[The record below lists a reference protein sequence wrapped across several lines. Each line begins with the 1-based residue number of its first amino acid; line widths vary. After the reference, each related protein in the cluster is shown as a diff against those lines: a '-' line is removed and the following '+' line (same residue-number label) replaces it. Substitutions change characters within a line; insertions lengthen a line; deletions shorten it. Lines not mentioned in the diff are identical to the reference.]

1 MEKHGI
7 GTDATWQDH
16 IKTIQERNYA
26 IKTGKYMVPT
36 KLGIA
41 LVMTY
46 ERLGMDI
53 LPRPNLRALME
64 RRIMDISEN
73 KAT

>member
-1 MEKHGI
+1 
-7 GTDATWQDH
+7 
-16 IKTIQERNYA
+16 
-26 IKTGKYMVPT
+26 MVPT

-41 LVMTY
+41 LVTTY